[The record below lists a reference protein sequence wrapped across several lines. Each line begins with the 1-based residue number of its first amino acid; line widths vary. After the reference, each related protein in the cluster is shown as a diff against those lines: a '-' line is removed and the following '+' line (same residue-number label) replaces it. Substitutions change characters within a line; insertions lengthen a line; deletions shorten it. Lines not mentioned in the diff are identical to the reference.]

1 MDKKTS
7 LILVLPLFL
16 LISCGGVTSTK
27 PIEKDCEYLKT
38 FLPEVSIQ
46 FSQLVDEGFDW
57 EPFFKELKSMYVVS
71 SWLLFSRTTPDENG
85 INKDA
90 FANAVAMAMQK
101 TLKKKDSHISA
112 RGDVQSIYSFYPKV
126 IYKSDLLFEKRADGF
141 YLVQGSSKNVEPGMK
156 YTGDEESLVPEYT
169 DEKLL
174 YRFVVIKDFLVITK
188 VKINLNG
195 KNKTVPVE
203 RDNLQPAD
211 SEDIFFEEKD
221 GILTVAIKTMRPR
234 LEKNTEAYEA
244 NVEKICKKINDYST
258 VVFDFRDNGGGYLES
273 FTPIITAMIYGDI
286 DSVYDDRIQ
295 VVNNYLYT
303 GKVDMLTS
311 TVANRRILEGN
322 MMSSFYHDHKAERY
336 YTYPEPDEKPDFSN
350 KAFKGKIFVITNPNT
365 CSAAEYSLA
374 ALKYLFKDQV
384 TQLGMKTAGMLDFG
398 GAYTYILPDSKLK
411 IHLCCSDL
419 SEMMVLG
426 QGSGWRGDTEGFYP
440 DVWFLTGSEDNIRKY
455 IAENSAR

>member
-27 PIEKDCEYLKT
+27 SIEKDCEYLKT

-46 FSQLVDEGFDW
+46 FSQAVDEGFDW
-57 EPFFKELKSMYVVS
+57 EPFYKELKSMYVLS
-71 SWLLFSRTTPDENG
+71 SWRRFRKSPRDENG

-90 FANAVAMAMQK
+90 FANGIAWAMQK
-101 TLKKKDSHISA
+101 TLNKKDSHMSA
-112 RGDVQSIYSFYPKV
+112 RGDSQGLFPFCSKF
-126 IYKSDLLFEKRADGF
+126 IYKSDVLFEKRADGF
-141 YLVQGSSKNVEPGMK
+141 YVVQSNSKNIESGMK
-156 YTGDEESLVPEYT
+156 YTGEEECLVPEYS
-169 DEKLL
+169 DGKIL
-174 YRFVVIKDFLVITK
+174 YRFVVFSEYLRKWKT
-188 VKINLNG
+188 KINLDG
-195 KNKTVPVE
+195 KEKTIPVE
-203 RDNLQPAD
+203 WDGLQPAD
-211 SEDIFFEEKD
+211 SEDIFFEEND